1 MSAVRPDID
10 VHPKDYLPSTL
21 SRNEWDVI
29 VIGAGPGGEECA
41 ARISTRSKSSKAP
54 LSVLLVEVELVG
66 GECPYFACVP
76 SKALLRPSETFE
88 AGKAVGGMRE
98 KLDLL
103 ADKYGVKSRDGGRMV
118 EVDVEG
124 VWNRR
129 DKFSFYWK
137 DGWAVERMHAVGVE
151 VVHGFGSILGEKKVG
166 VKDWHSGEMTELTA
180 KVAVVIST
188 GSAPVIPPIEGLEG
202 SGFWTPREAVTA
214 REIPEHLVVL
224 GGGAVGTEL
233 ACAYRQM
240 GARVTLLVHRILPKF
255 VKEASGQVKKG
266 LEVLGVDVKEGTDV
280 QKVER
285 KDGVMT
291 IILKDGGVVKGSEL
305 LIATGRNARTQN
317 MNLEKVGGPKGG
329 AWVDVDHSMCATS
342 VSKGWLY
349 VIGDPNGIAA
359 MTHMSKYHG
368 RIAADA
374 ILAKAKGNY
383 KDGLAKSPFSTLTDQ
398 ASRLAIPQGV
408 FTDPQVAS
416 VGLTPDQAKANGLKI
431 DVISTKMA
439 GPGTSLHAEEYQ
451 GWAQWVAEKESGKL
465 VGATM
470 VGRDVVDLIQGCT
483 VAIVGGMTLEQL
495 WHAVPPF
502 PTMSE
507 VYTSLSEAAEG
518 LNIGEPDLG

>member
-1 MSAVRPDID
+1 MSATRPDID
-10 VHPKDYLPSTL
+10 VHPQDHLPPTL
-21 SRNEWDVI
+21 PRAEWDVI
-29 VIGAGPGGEECA
+29 VIGGGPGGEECA
-41 ARISTRSKSSKAP
+41 ARISSRSKPNKP
-54 LSVLLVEVELVG
+54 LSVLLVEAELVG

-98 KLDLL
+98 KLDILK
-103 ADKYGVKSRDGGRMV
+103 DKYGVESHGRKV

-137 DGWAVERMHAVGVE
+137 DGWAVDRMHAAGVD
-151 VVHGFGSILGEKKVG
+151 VVHGFGSILGEKRVG
-166 VKDWHSGEMTELTA
+166 VKNWHTGEMRELSA
-180 KVAVVIST
+180 RVAVVIST
-188 GSAPVIPPIEGLEG
+188 GSAPVVPRIEGLEG
-202 SGFWTPREAVTA
+202 AGFWTPREAVSA
-214 REIPEHLVVL
+214 REIPDHLIVL

-240 GARVTLLVHRILPKF
+240 GARATLLCRSILPKF
-255 VKEASGQVKKG
+255 VKEAGEQVKQG
-266 LEVLGVDVKEGTDV
+266 LTALGVDVKDGTDV

-291 IILKDGGVVKGSEL
+291 ITLEDGGVVKGSEL

-317 MNLEKVGGPKGG
+317 MTLEKVGGPKDG
-329 AWVDVDHSMCATS
+329 AWVEVDHSMCATS
-342 VSKGWLY
+342 VPAGWLY

-368 RIAADA
+368 RIAADT
-374 ILAKAKGNY
+374 ILAKEKGTY

-398 ASRLAIPQGV
+398 SSRLAIPQGV
-408 FTDPQVAS
+408 FTDPQVAA
-416 VGLTPDQAKANGLKI
+416 VGLTPAQAEANGLKVNI
-431 DVISTKMA
+431 ISTKMG
-439 GPGTSLHAEEYQ
+439 GPGTSLHAEDYQ
-451 GWAQWVAEKESGKL
+451 GWAQWVAEKGSGKL

-518 LNIGEPDLG
+518 M